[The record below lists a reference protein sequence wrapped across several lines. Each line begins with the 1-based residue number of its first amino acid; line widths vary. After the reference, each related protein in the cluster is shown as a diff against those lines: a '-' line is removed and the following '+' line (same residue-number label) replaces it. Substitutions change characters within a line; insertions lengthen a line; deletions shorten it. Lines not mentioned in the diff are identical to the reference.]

1 MLEKGLMIRWL
12 KSEVLTELPAKRR
25 QRIIITCDTTALK
38 KIKEMLKKV
47 KNWDDEKKEKE
58 TKKDNTTNDEVLK
71 EIESDFKKLAEKEL
85 DETKDL

>member
-1 MLEKGLMIRWL
+1 
-12 KSEVLTELPAKRR
+12 
-25 QRIIITCDTTALK
+25 
-38 KIKEMLKKV
+38 MLKKV